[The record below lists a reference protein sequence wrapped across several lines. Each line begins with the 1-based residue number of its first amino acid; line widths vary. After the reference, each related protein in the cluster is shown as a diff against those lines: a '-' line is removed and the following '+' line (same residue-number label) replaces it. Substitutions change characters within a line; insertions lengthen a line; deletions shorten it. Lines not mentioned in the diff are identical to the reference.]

1 MGVFT
6 VLTDY
11 IKNTFSKLNQYT
23 LLQLLWV
30 IAIYYFVLNSL
41 LNFVLT
47 IDDVT
52 FNMPSI
58 NRILEYNQSILDSLQ
73 KYEIIWIGLTIL
85 LFFASII
92 VILVTHIIFEDYMFI
107 RSCSRY
113 GGDLSVWSLIIYGTY
128 KLYIFTGS
136 YYGIV
141 LFAISAAAHWVKE
154 KKSNLL
160 SRFY

>member
-141 LFAISAAAHWVKE
+141 LFAISVVVHWVKE